1 MNRYYV
7 TIPEGRIKYYALS
20 EQEVKRVFPE
30 ATNIDFM
37 QDTIHEHF
45 VNIIHDRA
53 IQELGKGRWIV
64 DTVFG
69 KMEYQ
74 QFYDPDEPHKPLD
87 GCKYRLVEPI
97 GYTFPALWSLSNP
110 EDFFDTY
117 MKMSTPETTGW
128 ARFDYVDWTKI
139 KKDGRFYGR
148 FWRTKV
154 QSDNGWFWANYKG
167 EIYEVDKQRKE
178 AKDLWKKFKDNPD
191 TIKVKYWIQ
200 SCYPSF
206 GYFANRA
213 EYETWF
219 DKQVNTKVE
228 YVEKALPPNP
238 DLAKNVF
245 KVPWY
250 PIKQSPFS
258 VHQTAVLWQNIIRED
273 AHLRD
278 FSKWKESYDLSVLE
292 KLIQEVRDDI

>member
-1 MNRYYV
+1 MNRYHV
-7 TIPEGRIKYYALS
+7 TIPEGCIKYYTSS
-20 EQEVKRVFPE
+20 EQEIKRIFPE
-30 ATNIDFM
+30 ATDIDLI

-53 IQELGKGRWIV
+53 VQELGKGRWII

-87 GCKYRLVEPI
+87 GCKYRLVESI
-97 GYTFPALWSLSNP
+97 GYTFPELWSLSNP
-110 EDFFDTY
+110 ENFYDTY
-117 MKMSTPETTGW
+117 MKTSIPEGTGW
-128 ARFDYVDWTKI
+128 ARFDYVDWAKI
-139 KKDGRFYGR
+139 KKEGH

-154 QSDNGWFWANYKG
+154 QSNNGWFWANDKS
-167 EIYEVDKQRKE
+167 EIYEVDKQHKE

-191 TIKVKYWIQ
+191 TIKIKYWIRG
-200 SCYPSF
+200 CW
-206 GYFANRA
+206 GTIAYFTNQK
-213 EYETWF
+213 EYEEWL
-219 DKQVNTKVE
+219 NTQTNVKVD
-228 YVEKALPPNP
+228 YVTKALPPNP

-250 PIKQSPFS
+250 PIKQSPFT
-258 VHQTAVLWQNIIRED
+258 VHQIAIMWRDIIREN
-273 AHLRD
+273 AHLSD
-278 FSKWKESYDLSVLE
+278 FSKWKDAYELDVLE